1 MSGNGFERVT
11 CYFRY
16 GNGDLYRNVTL
27 ENSVGI
33 EDFKDGFY
41 LDENFKIPTKEFGA
55 IKYWIP
61 PSAIVY
67 IMFG

>member
-1 MSGNGFERVT
+1 MSDNGFERAT
-11 CYFRY
+11 CYFRF
-16 GNGDLYRNVTL
+16 GNGVLNVTL

-33 EDFKDGFY
+33 EDFKNGFY
-41 LDENFKIPTKEFGA
+41 LDANFKIPTRDFGV

-67 IMFG
+67 IMIG